1 MRRLCV
7 TLGFALLVL
16 APNLATAQSEGA
28 FIARGTY
35 EYAVTWVEFDGGHT
49 WVISSNFPDFG
60 CGSAAA
66 GRDSWQTVT
75 TPVAATHYREHGL
88 LFTRVYH
95 ATEEEWLAHDPE
107 EFVCEHP
114 YVAEG
119 ILSFLQ
125 YDNQADAA
133 APGANVWGHVMNGTL
148 TDLAGACKSG
158 IVKVTVLHLWKIAPQ
173 ADYPACWPGCAERRV
188 WKGPTAECVK

>member
-7 TLGFALLVL
+7 ALGMALLVMV
-16 APNLATAQSEGA
+16 PSIATAQSEGA
-28 FIARGTY
+28 LIARGTY
-35 EYAVTWVEFDGGHT
+35 EYAVTWIEFDGSHT

-60 CGSAAA
+60 CGIAPP
-66 GRDSWQTVT
+66 GTDSWQTVT
-75 TPVAATHYREHGL
+75 TPTAAAHYREHGL
-88 LFTRVYH
+88 VFTRVYN
-95 ATEEEWLAHDPE
+95 ATLAEWQAHTPE

-125 YDNQADAA
+125 YDTQSDPA

-148 TDLAGACKSG
+148 TDLVGACKSG
-158 IVKVTVLHLWKIAPQ
+158 IVKVTVMHLWRIAPH
-173 ADYPACWPGCAERRV
+173 ADYPACDPGCVERRV